1 MSRLNKTPRFK
12 RMYRKGYMFEKKTRA
27 VITSMLSNYDNL
39 LHYSIES
46 RGSKGKADIVFGL
59 FNLTT
64 GSRIWFG
71 IQCKKGYISKPQQKR
86 EIQAALK
93 DNGMIMFFATSSDD
107 RSVPCNFYPSLKQWV
122 DAWMHI

>member
-1 MSRLNKTPRFK
+1 MSKLSKTPRFK
-12 RMYRKGYMFEKKTRA
+12 RMYRKGYLFEKKTRA
-27 VITSMLSNYDNL
+27 VITSILSQYNNL

-59 FNLTT
+59 YHLTT
-64 GSRIWFG
+64 GSRTWFG

-86 EIQAALK
+86 EIQSALK
-93 DNGMIMFFATSSDD
+93 ENGMIMFFATSSDD
-107 RSVPCNFYPSLKQWV
+107 RSVPCNFYPSFKQWV